1 MLRCFTKSSRR
12 MVSTCTAFFSSP
24 TNVLASIFWRWGES
38 VQILPKEAQKQGE
51 TEDLEKIEAETFVF
65 SEHRG
70 DQPPSTSARYH
81 RLGITCFCFFLS
93 SFWGKSES
101 LRHPGIPLL
110 LLLFYSDSPEFCF
123 LLLLNQAQ
131 LIIVLSAFFSIS
143 HSYSSA
149 FVDLTITIYCF
160 LLLSHKSINKHSLM
174 TIFFIHNSRHQNL

>member
-1 MLRCFTKSSRR
+1 MSPLGLSYSLHGTKSRFELDYRCFRYQKS
-12 MVSTCTAFFSSP
+12 
-24 TNVLASIFWRWGES
+24 
-38 VQILPKEAQKQGE
+38 
-51 TEDLEKIEAETFVF
+51 
-65 SEHRG
+65 
-70 DQPPSTSARYH
+70 
-81 RLGITCFCFFLS
+81 
-93 SFWGKSES
+93 
-101 LRHPGIPLL
+101 LL